1 MASPCLLGL
10 IRLPVLVLFTAIG
23 IAACSA
29 PASPTLQASG
39 ARTDGAAL
47 TVTLVNDGASDMTGV
62 KVTTGEGVAP
72 IEVDRLAAGGRSE
85 ARAVS
90 ALHSY
95 PIVTV
100 TTNGKQFTAH
110 PIEGFIE
117 GWNPSKAPGQYL
129 IRLKVAPE
137 YQVLDVR
144 VELAQ

>member
-1 MASPCLLGL
+1 
-10 IRLPVLVLFTAIG
+10 VLRTSVAD
-23 IAACSA
+23 AACEWG
-29 PASPTLQASG
+29 THG
-39 ARTDGAAL
+39 RRRIDGDAGERWYERHDRL
-47 TVTLVNDGASDMTGV
+47 

-90 ALHSY
+90 VLHSF
-95 PIVTV
+95 PIVTL

-144 VELAQ
+144 VVPAQ